1 MRAKIFN
8 SRLLARGALLLA
20 YALMFLLLP
29 ASGHEPAAPLPA
41 ALQSENVGI
50 NGFYSLDK
58 AQRGR
63 VVQAAIVVDIPGGY
77 HINAN
82 RLIGKIGVPTS
93 LKVEA
98 PGGIRVGPIIYPRPV
113 VRKLKFSDERLALY
127 EGRAVLRFNVG
138 IPPNHGEGMTELR
151 ARLRY
156 QACND
161 EVCFP
166 PTTRE
171 VTLPIGVVGPNDPV
185 RHINGNLFRRKG

>member
-8 SRLLARGALLLA
+8 YRLLTRGAVLLVE
-20 YALMFLLLP
+20 ALMLLLLP
-29 ASGHEPAAPLPA
+29 ASGHEPAAHAHA
-41 ALQSENVGI
+41 ALQSENVGV

-63 VVQAAIVVDIPGGY
+63 VLQAAIVVDIPGGY

-127 EGRAVLRFNVG
+127 EGRAVLRFNVS
-138 IPPNHGEGMTELR
+138 IPSNHGEGMTELR

-171 VTLPIGVVGPNDPV
+171 VTLPIGVVGPNDSV
-185 RHINGNLFRRKG
+185 RHINGNIFGRRK